1 MFPECPLFRCSTV
14 HSIVEHLNTGQFGT
28 SHFVLLLRVDL
39 SSEASTTIIEKGPQ
53 SVSFTERCF
62 LWYSLYGVLQR
73 NFFYGILYTE
83 CPLLEVPLTYI
94 IQVEEEREWEEG
106 KGKMEEGE
114 GEGGGETEL
123 QVDKLLVYKSIL
135 ELLQPGETVTKVTE
149 QTVTMVMGD
158 CYYGNRD

>member
-1 MFPECPLFRCSTV
+1 
-14 HSIVEHLNTGQFGT
+14 
-28 SHFVLLLRVDL
+28 
-39 SSEASTTIIEKGPQ
+39 
-53 SVSFTERCF
+53 
-62 LWYSLYGVLQR
+62 
-73 NFFYGILYTE
+73 
-83 CPLLEVPLTYI
+83 
-94 IQVEEEREWEEG
+94 
-106 KGKMEEGE
+106 MEEGE